1 MKKSL
6 LSALLGAMLSLL
18 IFGGCYFFLDQKL
31 IDKFLP
37 RTRAEAIIYFPMLL
51 IAPITA
57 ILIHELGHLL
67 TGLYLRQR
75 LKLFVVA
82 FLGIKEEDGKTK
94 FFFNTNPSYFGGI
107 AATAPR
113 TASDINPQSF
123 AKILIAGPIFS
134 FLFFIICLLIF
145 LKTDSLFNSF
155 FGLSALISFGLFLAT
170 TIPEKT
176 GIMFTDRKRFQRLI
190 NKRETQ
196 EVEIALYEL
205 ISKGIIDNS
214 FKNIDINKTNI
225 LEKDKDVTIIFWT
238 YYLRYMFYKENM
250 LEEQQSIALKELQN
264 IKQQI
269 PKSVWNS
276 LKIE

>member
-1 MKKSL
+1 MKKDIV
-6 LSALLGAMLSLL
+6 SALLGAMLSLVV
-18 IFGGCYFFLDQKL
+18 FGLFYFFLDQKL

-37 RTRAEAIIYFPMLL
+37 RNRTEAIVYFPML
-51 IAPITA
+51 IMAPVIA
-57 ILIHELGHLL
+57 ILVHELGHLL
-67 TGLYLRQR
+67 TGLYLGQR

-82 FLGIKEEDGKTK
+82 FLGIKEEEGKIK
-94 FFFNTNPSYFGGI
+94 IFFNKNPSYFGGI

-113 TASDINPQSF
+113 HESEITPLSF

-134 FLFFIICLLIF
+134 LLFFVISALIF

-155 FGLSALISFGLFLAT
+155 FGLSSLLSFGLFLAT

-176 GIMFTDRKRFQRLI
+176 GIMFTDRKRFHRLI
-190 NKRETQ
+190 KKGTTQ

-214 FKNIDINKTNI
+214 FKNIDIHKTNI
-225 LEKDKDVTIIFWT
+225 LAKDNDITIIFWAH
-238 YYLRYMFYKENM
+238 YLRYMFYKENNSTDQ
-250 LEEQQSIALKELQN
+250 ECKAIEELQ
-264 IKQQI
+264 KLKHEI
-269 PKSVWNS
+269 PTSIWNS

>member
-1 MKKSL
+1 MKKSI
-6 LSALLGAMLSLL
+6 LSAFLGATLSLL
-18 IFGGCYFFLDQKL
+18 IFGFFYFFLDQKL

-37 RTRAEAIIYFPMLL
+37 RNRAEAIIYFPVLF

-67 TGLYLRQR
+67 TGLYLGQR

-82 FLGIKEEDGKTK
+82 FWGIKEEDGETK
-94 FFFNTNPSYFGGI
+94 LFFNTNPSYFGGI
-107 AATAPR
+107 SATAPR
-113 TASDINPQSF
+113 TESDINPQSF

-134 FLFFIICLLIF
+134 FFFFIICLLIF

-155 FGLSALISFGLFLAT
+155 FGLSALISLGLFLAT

-190 NKRETQ
+190 KKGATQ
-196 EVEIALYEL
+196 EVEIVLYEL

-225 LEKDKDVTIIFWT
+225 LEKDPDVTIIFWT

-250 LEEQQSIALKELQN
+250 LVEQQSIALKELHN
-264 IKQQI
+264 IRQEI
-269 PKSVWNS
+269 PKSIWNS

>member
-18 IFGGCYFFLDQKL
+18 IFGFFYFFLDQKL

-37 RTRAEAIIYFPMLL
+37 RNRTEAIIYFPMLL
-51 IAPITA
+51 IAPITT

-67 TGLYLRQR
+67 TGLYLGQR

-82 FLGIKEEDGKTK
+82 FLGIKEEDGKIK

-107 AATAPR
+107 VATAPR
-113 TASDINPQSF
+113 TESDINPQSF

-134 FLFFIICLLIF
+134 FLFFIICSLIF

-176 GIMFTDRKRFQRLI
+176 GIMFTDRKRFQRFI
-190 NKRETQ
+190 KKGVTQ

-214 FKNIDINKTNI
+214 FKNIDVNKTNI
-225 LEKDKDVTIIFWT
+225 LEKDPDVTIIFWT
-238 YYLRYMFYKENM
+238 YYLRYVFYKENM
-250 LEEQQSIALKELQN
+250 LAEQQSIALKELQN
-264 IKQQI
+264 IRQEI
-269 PKSVWNS
+269 PKSIWNS